1 MALPG
6 FWLLVIFSFQ
16 HDPLHRN
23 TFINRKKK
31 VFYGCASEG
40 QDSAC
45 PAKLVAGAS
54 GRARGPIRLLDPC
67 TQRDDANSPGSC
79 RGAGACAA
87 PSRDGGAKAAQSGYR
102 PCWDTRCSHRQGAPS
117 LQVPVPSTQPCSVP
131 GWQHSPSLWSP
142 VNPSPGSARLAHA
155 ATPEP
160 PSKAGSVTQEKH

>member
-16 HDPLHRN
+16 HDPLHHN

-67 TQRDDANSPGSC
+67 THGMMPTPPDP
-79 RGAGACAA
+79 AGE
-87 PSRDGGAKAAQSGYR
+87 
-102 PCWDTRCSHRQGAPS
+102 
-117 LQVPVPSTQPCSVP
+117 QVPVRLRAGMEGPKLLSLATDPAGTPAVPTGRALLPCRSL
-131 GWQHSPSLWSP
+131 SPA
-142 VNPSPGSARLAHA
+142 PSPAQC
-155 ATPEP
+155 P
-160 PSKAGSVTQEKH
+160 AGSTALPSGLRSIPAPAVPVWLMQHGLSPPARQVR